1 MMNKFKKILIN
12 AAVMLVM
19 LCSVPATIYAAWIYS
34 GNGTSVDVE
43 ENELQAYLSDGWY
56 EYPVVTLYAEDGRCE
71 VFPETMKEA
80 QLTVGWYESNEVTLY
95 AADGRS
101 AVFPIS
107 KKNAQMT
114 VGWYPYP
121 VETVYA
127 TDGRSAVIPKEQVED
142 WLKVG
147 WYREYSQMYDKYGNT
162 LHVHWTFMNNPEQN
176 GYYKEKPKNC

>member
-1 MMNKFKKILIN
+1 
-12 AAVMLVM
+12 
-19 LCSVPATIYAAWIYS
+19 
-34 GNGTSVDVE
+34 
-43 ENELQAYLSDGWY
+43 
-56 EYPVVTLYAEDGRCE
+56 
-71 VFPETMKEA
+71 MKEA

-162 LHVHWTFMNNPEQN
+162 MHVHWTFMANPEQH
-176 GYYKEKPKNC
+176 GYYKEKPKQKTPVLLSSDKKKERVFPEGTYFSTKDEADSHMTEVTVPIWAMKKDGTKYSTTRKITVNTVHLNSGLH